1 MERRQDITT
10 GLAFA
15 LLGAAVWWLA
25 QAYRG
30 ATGTYPAVLG
40 AVLAGLGLVVA
51 GRAWLRGR
59 ATPRPLVD
67 NPLALALTVGIAALY
82 IWAVTR
88 IGFFTASAALMLTLP
103 PVLGLRRLRL
113 TLLATALFVAGVY
126 AVFTLVLQKP
136 LPPDPWH
143 PSRWSA
149 LGPAMDTALS
159 RAA

>member
-1 MERRQDITT
+1 MERRQDIVT

-15 LLGAAVWWLA
+15 LLGVAVWGLA

-30 ATGTYPAVLG
+30 ATGSYPAVLG
-40 AVLAGLGLVVA
+40 AALTALGLVVA

-59 ATPRPLVD
+59 DIARPLAD
-67 NPLALALTVGIAALY
+67 NPLALALTVGFAALY

-88 IGFFTASAALMLTLP
+88 IGFFTASAALMLALP
-103 PVLGLRRLRL
+103 PVLGLRRPWL
-113 TLLATALFVAGVY
+113 TLLAAALFVAAVY
-126 AVFTLVLQKP
+126 AIFTLLLQKP

-143 PSRWSA
+143 PSRWSV
-149 LGPAMDTALS
+149 LNTALL

>member
-1 MERRQDITT
+1 MERRQDIVT

-51 GRAWLRGR
+51 GRAFWRGR
-59 ATPRPLVD
+59 QTPRPLVD
-67 NPLALALTVGIAALY
+67 NPLALALTIGIAALY
-82 IWAVTR
+82 VWAVTR

-103 PVLGLRRLRL
+103 PVLGLRRPWL
-113 TLLATALFVAGVY
+113 TLLGTALFVAAVY
-126 AVFTLVLQKP
+126 AIFTLVLQKP

-143 PSRWSA
+143 PARWSA
-149 LGPAMDTALS
+149 LSAAVS

>member
-1 MERRQDITT
+1 MERRQDIVT

-25 QAYRG
+25 QSYRG

-40 AVLAGLGLVVA
+40 IVLAGLGLVVA

-59 ATPRPLVD
+59 PTARPLVD
-67 NPLALALTVGIAALY
+67 NPLALALTVAVAALY
-82 IWAVTR
+82 VWAVTR

-103 PVLGLRRLRL
+103 PVLGLRRPWL
-113 TLLATALFVAGVY
+113 TLLATALFVAAVY
-126 AVFTLVLQKP
+126 AVFTLLLQKP

-143 PSRWSA
+143 PSRWSV
-149 LGPAMDTALS
+149 LS
-159 RAA
+159 TVLARAA